1 VLDQIGGLRWIMEAQ
16 GWFGSACAMFM
27 PALAVAQPRRASL
40 ATMRLIATG
49 LLVAMS
55 LIFVLLTLAG
65 AGGGWG
71 YARAFAEAAMVG
83 GLADWFAVTALFR
96 HPLGLPIPHTAIIP
110 RSKQRIADALSEF
123 VAVNFLAADVVRERL
138 AGQDLA
144 AALARQLAES
154 TTARRIADGLVD
166 AAPAVSDLLE
176 DEVVGEFLR
185 RQIEQAVSHPSF
197 PAALGRGLK
206 VLTENGRHQRVLDAA
221 LGEGFRALE
230 QHEAAIRAQVRERTF
245 WIWRLIA
252 LDARA
257 ADALIGAI
265 DDTLKAIAANPKH
278 PARQRITDMLNRL
291 AYDLEHSPALRGE
304 IARIAGDV
312 INHPALGA
320 YLLDA
325 WRGLKAEL
333 AQDAGAA
340 AATRSALAGAIEEF
354 GRALNEDAAVREAL
368 NRRLRSLIVELAS
381 RHGRDIA
388 TVISETIRHWD
399 SRTIVT
405 KLEQNVGPD
414 LQYIRINGTVIGG
427 LVGLILHQAS
437 LMMG

>member
-1 VLDQIGGLRWIMEAQ
+1 M
-16 GWFGSACAMFM
+16 SM
-27 PALAVAQPRRASL
+27 PALPLTQQPRASL

-49 LLVAMS
+49 LLIAMS
-55 LIFVLLTLAG
+55 LAYVLLIITH

-110 RSKQRIADALSEF
+110 KSKQRIADALSDF

-138 AGQDLA
+138 AHQDLA
-144 AALARQLAES
+144 ASLARQLAEPM
-154 TTARRIADGLVD
+154 TARRIADGLVD
-166 AAPAVSDLLE
+166 AAPAISDLLE
-176 DEVVGEFLR
+176 DEVVSEFLR
-185 RQIEQAVSHPSF
+185 RQIEQAVSHASF

-221 LGEGFRALE
+221 LREGFRALE
-230 QHEAAIRAQVRERTF
+230 QHEAAIRAHVRDRTF
-245 WIWRLIA
+245 WLWRLIA

-265 DDTLKAIAANPKH
+265 DDTLKAIAADPNH
-278 PARQRITDMLNRL
+278 PARARITEMLGRL

-312 INHPALGA
+312 VNHPALGA
-320 YLLDA
+320 YLIDV
-325 WRGLKAEL
+325 WRGLKREL
-333 AQDAGAA
+333 AEDIGAGAA
-340 AATRSALAGAIEEF
+340 ARSALAGAIGEF
-354 GRALNEDAAVREAL
+354 GRALHEDAVVREAL
-368 NRRLRSLIVELAS
+368 NRRLRALIVELAS

-388 TVISETIRHWD
+388 AIISETIRHWD
-399 SRTIVT
+399 SRTIVA

-427 LVGLILHQAS
+427 LVGLFLHQAA

>member
-1 VLDQIGGLRWIMEAQ
+1 MVPPDASGAKPQ
-16 GWFGSACAMFM
+16 G
-27 PALAVAQPRRASL
+27 PSL
-40 ATMRLIATG
+40 GAMRLVATG
-49 LLVAMS
+49 LLIAMS
-55 LIFVLLTLAG
+55 FIFAILTLTD

-71 YARAFAEAAMVG
+71 YVRAFAEAAMVG

-138 AGQDLA
+138 AQQDLA
-144 AALARQLAES
+144 ASLAGQLAEPA
-154 TTARRIADGLVD
+154 TARRIADGLVD
-166 AAPAVSDLLE
+166 AAPSVSDLLE
-176 DEVVGEFLR
+176 DEVVSDFLR
-185 RQIEQAVSHPSF
+185 RQIELAVSHPSF

-206 VLTENGRHQRVLDAA
+206 VLTENGRHHRVLDAA

-245 WIWRLIA
+245 WLWRLIA

-265 DDTLKAIAANPKH
+265 DDTLKAIAADPDH
-278 PARQRITDMLNRL
+278 PARARITELLNRL

-304 IARIAGDV
+304 IARITGDV
-312 INHPALGA
+312 VNHPALGA
-320 YLLDA
+320 YLQDV
-325 WRGLKAEL
+325 WRGLKREL
-333 AQDAGAA
+333 AQDTAAGAA
-340 AATRSALAGAIEEF
+340 AREALAGAIEEF
-354 GRALNEDAAVREAL
+354 GRALNQDAAVREAI
-368 NRRLRSLIVELAS
+368 NRRLRALIVELVS

-388 TVISETIRHWD
+388 TVISETIRNWD
-399 SRTIVT
+399 SRTIVA

-427 LVGLILHQAS
+427 LVGLFLHQAS
-437 LMMG
+437 VMMG